1 MYWMQVMSC
10 QKKEIKKENTQVKP
24 MKKLS
29 VQFSALAL
37 MLSFGTALGQQTN
50 SLAIKK
56 AVKAATKNEE
66 GIKTV
71 TTSSKEDNNRNV
83 MLNAANNTSP
93 RDVNI
98 GLPSTVGGITI
109 LENDLPVVYFF
120 WPELPNKT
128 WRQSVGLEKTGLLKM
143 DQLANTMG
151 DRGFAVNSYSQTGT
165 KDLKIK
171 GKLTTS
177 TFGWLQGDANV
188 SGPMSKDKSW
198 TYTAGALVN
207 YDPSTFKL
215 GFARNVDE
223 TKIFRAGISK
233 YFKENR
239 GKISLLYKYSDS
251 YSVGNYAVFQYG
263 ENGKVTELDNF
274 RIGRDSY
281 VVRDGRIK
289 MKDILSGQNYW
300 ASMSGDDN
308 RSQAHN
314 FNVFGN
320 YKLDN
325 GWDFKFSALAHFG
338 KVKMSTII
346 PLSIFNADASAGYR
360 LASNGQPYSGAVGTQ
375 LAMHTPETPTTNIAG
390 RFSVDKQIG
399 NHHVTIGLLEQYY
412 HVNKYTSNRSFFFQ
426 TVEAQPQRLIGPST
440 DAEGFYNYNI
450 GGEYHSGTENKLSLY
465 ATDEWKVTD
474 NLNLSY
480 GLHLRNHLI
489 DGEFSMTPR
498 TPGFVFGANDFQS
511 IKTNWLQV
519 AGSLNATYNISKNF
533 GVLANFLYTEENRRL
548 ESYSQAFNPNTNKI
562 KSPLGAIGIFWN
574 TDYIQL
580 ISQAT
585 ILKKNNNLSRYNL
598 VNPSNTT
605 QSQNVTVYYD
615 IQTIG
620 WTTDF
625 VLKPFKGFNLHYLIT
640 FQNPVYKNFTFDAF
654 GKDYNYND
662 NNVLGVAKVLMEI
675 DPSYTVDKWRFWAS
689 FRYFSKQYANLTNAL
704 YFAPRWETFGG
715 VSYTVNKNFNVGA
728 TVINFLNQ
736 RGASGTINGAELI
749 TDASPYYGKLLT
761 GTYIMPLTGQLSV
774 SFNF

>member
-1 MYWMQVMSC
+1 MRKSTLTIAALGIALLC
-10 QKKEIKKENTQVKP
+10 SNFAFAQKDS
-24 MKKLS
+24 LS
-29 VQFSALAL
+29 VQDSVRLQER
-37 MLSFGTALGQQTN
+37 MKS
-50 SLAIKK
+50 S
-56 AVKAATKNEE
+56 
-66 GIKTV
+66 
-71 TTSSKEDNNRNV
+71 SSKEDNNRNV

-151 DRGFAVNSYSQTGT
+151 DLGFAVNSYAQTGT
-165 KDLKIK
+165 KDFKLK

-177 TFGWLQGDANV
+177 TFGWLQGDVNA
-188 SGPMSKDKSW
+188 SGPISKNGW
-198 TYTAGALVN
+198 TYTVGAFAN

-223 TKIFRAGISK
+223 TKIFRAGVTK
-233 YFKENR
+233 YFNDDK
-239 GKISLLYKYSDS
+239 GKISILYKYSDS
-251 YSVGNYAVFQYG
+251 YNVGNYAVFQYG

-274 RIGRDSY
+274 KIGRDSY
-281 VVRDGRIK
+281 VVNDGRIR
-289 MKDILSGQNYW
+289 MKDILSGENYW
-300 ASMSGDDN
+300 ASMNGNDN
-308 RSQAHN
+308 RSKAHN
-314 FNVFGN
+314 IDVFGN
-320 YKLDN
+320 YLLNN
-325 GWDFKFSALAHFG
+325 GWNFKFSARAHFATA
-338 KVKMSTII
+338 KMSTII
-346 PLSIFNADASAGYR
+346 PLSIFQADPSAGYTI
-360 LASNGQPYSGAVGTQ
+360 ASNGQPYSGAVGTQ
-375 LAMHTPETPTTNIAG
+375 LAMHTPETPITNIAG
-390 RFSVDKQIG
+390 RFSLNKQVG
-399 NHHVTIGLLEQYY
+399 NHHLTVGLLEQFYN
-412 HVNKYTSNRSFFFQ
+412 VDQFTSNRSFFFQ
-426 TVEAQPQRLIGPST
+426 TVEPQPQRLIGPTT
-440 DAEGFYNYNI
+440 DANGFYNYNA
-450 GGEYHSGTENKLSLY
+450 GGEYHSGTENKLSVY
-465 ATDEWKVTD
+465 ATDDWKVSD
-474 NLNLSY
+474 NFNVSY

-498 TPGFVFGANDFQS
+498 SPGFVFGANDFQS
-511 IKTNWLQV
+511 IKENWFQIG
-519 AGSLNATYNISKNF
+519 GSLNATYNISKNF
-533 GVLANFLYTEENRRL
+533 GVIANLLYTEENRRL
-548 ESYSQAFNPNTNKI
+548 ESYSQAFDPNTNKI
-562 KSPLGAIGIFWN
+562 KSPLGALGIFWN

-585 ILKKNNNLSRYNL
+585 YLKKNNNLNRYNL
-598 VNPSNTT
+598 VNPDNTT
-605 QSQNVTVYYD
+605 QAQNVTVYYD

-640 FQNPVYKNFTFDAF
+640 LQNPVYKKFNFNAF
-654 GKDYNYND
+654 GKEYDYND

-675 DPSYTVDKWRFWAS
+675 DPSYTIDKWRFWAS

-715 VSYTVNKNFNVGA
+715 VNYTVNKNINVGA

-761 GTYIMPLTGQLSV
+761 GTYIMPLTGQFSI

>member
-1 MYWMQVMSC
+1 
-10 QKKEIKKENTQVKP
+10 
-24 MKKLS
+24 MKKS
-29 VQFSALAL
+29 IVKISALGIILFCSNLA
-37 MLSFGTALGQQTN
+37 FGQTDK
-50 SLAIKK
+50 LAVQDS
-56 AVKAATKNEE
+56 VKLQEKLKIAN
-66 GIKTV
+66 V
-71 TTSSKEDNNRNV
+71 KEDNNRNV

-151 DRGFAVNSYSQTGT
+151 DLGFAVNSYAQTGT
-165 KDLKIK
+165 KDFKLK
-171 GKLTTS
+171 GKFTTS
-177 TFGWLQGDANV
+177 TFGWLQGDVNA
-188 SGPMSKDKSW
+188 SGPISKNGW
-198 TYTAGALVN
+198 TYTVGAFAN

-223 TKIFRAGISK
+223 TKIFRAGVTK
-233 YFKENR
+233 YFNDDK
-239 GKISLLYKYSDS
+239 GKISILYKYSDS
-251 YSVGNYAVFQYG
+251 YNVGNYAVFQYG

-274 RIGRDSY
+274 KIGRDSY
-281 VVRDGRIK
+281 VVNDGQIR

-300 ASMSGDDN
+300 ASMSGNDN
-308 RSQAHN
+308 RSKAHN
-314 FNVFGN
+314 IDIFGN
-320 YKLDN
+320 YLLNN
-325 GWDFKFSALAHFG
+325 GWNFKFSTRAHFST
-338 KVKMSTII
+338 VKMSTII
-346 PLSIFNADASAGYR
+346 PLSIFQADQSAGYTI
-360 LASNGQPYSGAVGTQ
+360 ASTGQAYSGAVGTQ
-375 LAMHTPETPTTNIAG
+375 LAMHTPETPITNIAG
-390 RFSVDKQIG
+390 RFSLNKQLG
-399 NHHVTIGLLEQYY
+399 NHNVTVGILEQFYN
-412 HVNKYTSNRSFFFQ
+412 VNKYTSNRSFFFQ
-426 TVEAQPQRLIGPST
+426 TVEAQPQRLIGPTT
-440 DAEGFYNYNI
+440 DASGFYNYNA
-450 GGEYHSGTENKLSLY
+450 GGEYHSGTENKLSVY
-465 ATDEWKVTD
+465 ATDEWKVSD
-474 NLNLSY
+474 NFNLSY
-480 GLHLRNHLI
+480 GLHLRNHLV

-498 TPGFVFGANDFQS
+498 TPGFVFGPNDFQS
-511 IKTNWLQV
+511 IKESWFQIG
-519 AGSLNATYNISKNF
+519 GSLNATYNISKNF
-533 GVLANFLYTEENRRL
+533 GVIANLLYTEENRRL
-548 ESYSQAFNPNTNKI
+548 ESYSQAFDPNTKKI
-562 KSPLGAIGIFWN
+562 KSPLGALGVFWN
-574 TDYIQL
+574 TDYLQL

-585 ILKKNNNLSRYNL
+585 YLKKNNNLNRYNL
-598 VNPSNTT
+598 VNPANTT
-605 QSQNVTVYYD
+605 QAQNVTVYYD

-640 FQNPVYKNFTFDAF
+640 LQNPVYKKFNFNAF
-654 GKDYNYND
+654 GTDYDYND

-715 VSYTVNKNFNVGA
+715 VNYTVNKNINLGA

-761 GTYIMPLTGQLSV
+761 GTYIMPLTGQFSV